1 MWALI
6 LNNQY
11 LLTELLLLRTFR
23 LFIYIEL
30 RCIFGLIKSLPGK
43 DFEIFL
49 LLNNHNQ
56 SGRAFNDKRR
66 TLNLEITRLNKIF
79 TTKRGAVVAL
89 KFSSFKKPNP
99 DYNIKV
105 ILQGV

>member
-1 MWALI
+1 M
-6 LNNQY
+6 
-11 LLTELLLLRTFR
+11 
-23 LFIYIEL
+23 
-30 RCIFGLIKSLPGK
+30 
-43 DFEIFL
+43 
-49 LLNNHNQ
+49 H
-56 SGRAFNDKRR
+56 
-66 TLNLEITRLNKIF
+66 LEITRLNKIF